1 MSEPWVTQV
10 TVIGD
15 ELLLTVQVDEFV
27 GNEPL
32 EVSGSVTQH
41 GGAIATVFDV
51 QPVVKNPDGTATMY
65 VKATPAQGFQEG
77 YDVTVVLRAAR
88 VWVTV
93 LRQQGEPPTV
103 GIPDRPPAGDG
114 TVWNGLRAAR
124 QATGGG
130 SPTWSAEGT
139 PAGSGSSF
147 HD

>member
-1 MSEPWVTQV
+1 MSEPWVTRV
-10 TVIGD
+10 TIQGD

-65 VKATPAQGFQEG
+65 VKATPAQEFMEG
-77 YDVTVVLRAAR
+77 DPVTVFLRAAK

-93 LRQQGEPPTV
+93 LREEGWKPENQPTKPATDGTTWDTVAKVGWAASNGQASSWSPDQALAGGEP
-103 GIPDRPPAGDG
+103 
-114 TVWNGLRAAR
+114 
-124 QATGGG
+124 
-130 SPTWSAEGT
+130 
-139 PAGSGSSF
+139 SF
-147 HD
+147 QG